1 MTVRVRGIYTTALT
15 ALFDDIV
22 QPSPAIAERFED
34 SFSMAPAS
42 VSVATTDDRQGI
54 GLHGS
59 PGTVGDA
66 LSTVRSV
73 GIDALAWRAALPR
86 GGVFAGE
93 VVETLGSGAIVQCT
107 SDAEEPSGRADLPE
121 PLAAVPTAGDG
132 TGFLP
137 YSKTG
142 RRIEDGDRLRVQVTE
157 PSPPW
162 SGGRPVLDT
171 TVRVEGGLATLVRG
185 SDPDAA
191 GPELA
196 DILPADPPAG
206 WGIRWEPAAD
216 DADLEELSSVIERL
230 GERADAVDSQ
240 LADAT
245 APDEF
250 APGPYAREE
259 ATCWVWF
266 GRESRFAL
274 DEIRDDVTATMPGH
288 HRTKAGSSR
297 ASTAVDFAEAVCA
310 GGAVEEFPF
319 GAVTEQFGPREGD
332 RIDIG
337 HGKPDGR
344 LIELG
349 EGEVTERTDDGRVTL
364 RREMSG
370 YGTYDALGTEREAGD
385 TAVTKFKEGRW
396 WYPTVYRS
404 ESGESKGTYVNVCTP
419 VEVFPDTV
427 RYVDLHVDVIKYPG
441 GSVER
446 VDSDELEE
454 AVEAGEIPEE
464 LAEKARSVAAA
475 VESALSG

>member
-22 QPSPAIAERFED
+22 QASPAIAERFED
-34 SFSMAPAS
+34 SFSMEPAS
-42 VSVATTDDRQGI
+42 VSVETTDDRQGI
-54 GLHGS
+54 GLHG
-59 PGTVGDA
+59 PPAAVADA

-73 GIDALAWRAALPR
+73 GIDTLAWRAELPR

-93 VVETLGSGAIVQCT
+93 VVETLGSGAVVRCT
-107 SDAEEPSGRADLPE
+107 SDANGSGGGVDLPE
-121 PLAAVPTAGDG
+121 PLTAVPTAGDG

-137 YSKTG
+137 YSKTS
-142 RRIEDGDRLRVQVTE
+142 RRVEEGDRLRVQVTE
-157 PSPPW
+157 PNPPW

-171 TVRVEGGLATLVRG
+171 KVRVEGGLAALIRG

-216 DADLEELSSVIERL
+216 DADLDELSSVIEHL
-230 GERADAVDSQ
+230 GERAESVDDD
-240 LADAT
+240 LADVDPPEEA
-245 APDEF
+245 APE
-250 APGPYAREE
+250 PYAREGV
-259 ATCWVWF
+259 TCWVWF

-274 DEIRDDVTATMPGH
+274 DEIRADVTATMPGH

-297 ASTAVDFAEAVCA
+297 ASTAVDFVEAVCA
-310 GGAVEEFPF
+310 GESEEFPF

-332 RIDIG
+332 RIGIG

-349 EGEVTERTDDGRVTL
+349 EGEATERTGDGRVTL

-396 WYPTVYRS
+396 WYPTVYRGD
-404 ESGESKGTYVNVCTP
+404 SGESKGTYVNVCTP

-427 RYVDLHVDVIKYPG
+427 RYVDLHVDVIQHPD

-446 VDSDELEE
+446 VDGDELDD